1 MPGEKKTMQL
11 WEFSLTKVE
20 AAGQYNVKW
29 RGPVAR
35 HREAALVLHDTTVE
49 ESSYQ
54 QRMVQEVGT

>member
-35 HREAALVLHDTTVE
+35 HREAALVLHDTGVE
-49 ESSYQ
+49 GSSF
-54 QRMVQEVGT
+54 

>member
-29 RGPVAR
+29 LGPVAR
-35 HREAALVLHDTTVE
+35 HREAALVLHYTAVE
-49 ESSYQ
+49 EPSYH
-54 QRMVQEVGT
+54 QRMVQEVET

>member
-1 MPGEKKTMQL
+1 MGIFADKGG
-11 WEFSLTKVE
+11 
-20 AAGQYNVKW
+20 GQYNVKW

-35 HREAALVLHDTTVE
+35 HREAALILHDTAVE